1 MFCQILSPE
10 HSSFPHGCRHVRQEP
25 PQSRGGGCFV
35 PNTLGECRR
44 NQRVG
49 WGEAVWLVSESWGH
63 PSCVL
68 AHPCQACE
76 GSRALR
82 PVLSPESLLQA
93 RGLRRLLRV
102 WGAEGVQRGGG
113 GQCPRGCWDNTQ
125 RQASL
130 TATASCCLCQC
141 EWTPPPHPSSLHSCS
156 GALLRWDG
164 ALSGSRVRVCM
175 CTCSCVYTHD
185 LAVYQVCA
193 RCGAPTTSLGRV
205 GSSVAGRLAP
215 RLCALQF
222 LAGP

>member
-1 MFCQILSPE
+1 MAAALYQTLLGNVVGTSAW
-10 HSSFPHGCRHVRQEP
+10 
-25 PQSRGGGCFV
+25 GGERPCGWCLRAGD
-35 PNTLGECRR
+35 TLLVYWHTHARR
-44 NQRVG
+44 
-49 WGEAVWLVSESWGH
+49 
-63 PSCVL
+63 
-68 AHPCQACE
+68 
-76 GSRALR
+76 
-82 PVLSPESLLQA
+82 A
-93 RGLRRLLRV
+93 RGLVPSGLCSAPRVCFRHGACAGSCAFGELRECS
-102 WGAEGVQRGGG
+102 GEGG